1 MQANDYFVLASNFF
15 KPLSGENNSDPSSPL
30 PDNPDESIAELNTDQ
45 SQGQSCSNNS
55 SLNIP
60 EPICI
65 SESNLN
71 DNDDYID
78 LKFRSKGLHIAN
90 LNDRHLMPKI
100 DELRVTLSCENGPDI
115 FGVCE
120 TFLDTNISDEQVAIG
135 GYDFIRKDRCKTVN
149 QTGGGVILYFRNSLN
164 CRHKPELE
172 ISNIETLWSEI
183 ALQNSKPILVC
194 TVYRPP
200 NVHSN
205 WIDLFE
211 EELSI
216 AQTTGLE
223 IILMGDFNIDFTN
236 CANKKWL
243 NLLELFDL
251 KQMVTS
257 PTRVTKNSVSLID
270 HVYRSKP
277 ETISDCFVPHYSIS
291 DHFPVCIAR
300 KINVKVKK
308 SSHTITTYRC
318 FKRFNEEVFLSDLSN
333 KFNNFAL
340 SQSVIED
347 DIDMWYGLF
356 LNQLNTHAPLKTRR
370 VKTKHLPEWFTY
382 EIAHARKL
390 RDYSKR
396 MQNWADYKRYRN
408 LTRTLIRKAKCK
420 HFSKTV
426 TDHKDTRSI
435 WQHIRTTK
443 NNSKTSLNVLPDE
456 LNIDSKVLK
465 DSRDIA
471 SKLNEFFTTISKRI
485 NQNESISSTPDYI
498 KIKNFVSN
506 KVPEHIFFQIPPI
519 TPSLVSAFIQKL
531 DPGKATGLDG
541 VGPRVLKMACNIISP
556 SIAALTNKSLTSSHF
571 PNQLKLAKVFPIF
584 ENGSKSDPSII
595 AQYQFYLQSQKYSKN
610 T

>member
-1 MQANDYFVLASNFF
+1 M
-15 KPLSGENNSDPSSPL
+15 
-30 PDNPDESIAELNTDQ
+30 
-45 SQGQSCSNNS
+45 
-55 SLNIP
+55 NIP

-90 LNDRHLMPKI
+90 LNVRHLMPKI

-236 CANKKWL
+236 YANKKWL
-243 NLLELFDL
+243 NILELFDL

-270 HVYRSKP
+270 HVYSSKP

-291 DHFPVCIAR
+291 DHFPVCITR

-333 KFNNFAL
+333 EFNNFAL

-356 LNQLNTHAPLKTRR
+356 LNQLNKHAPLKTRR

-382 EIAHARKL
+382 EIVHARKL

-420 HFSKTV
+420 HFSKTI

-443 NNSKTSLNVLPDE
+443 INSKNV
-456 LNIDSKVLK
+456 SKC
-465 DSRDIA
+465 
-471 SKLNEFFTTISKRI
+471 
-485 NQNESISSTPDYI
+485 
-498 KIKNFVSN
+498 
-506 KVPEHIFFQIPPI
+506 
-519 TPSLVSAFIQKL
+519 SARR
-531 DPGKATGLDG
+531 T
-541 VGPRVLKMACNIISP
+541 
-556 SIAALTNKSLTSSHF
+556 
-571 PNQLKLAKVFPIF
+571 
-584 ENGSKSDPSII
+584 
-595 AQYQFYLQSQKYSKN
+595 
-610 T
+610 